1 MFWVLAAIV
10 VAAVVFL
17 VGRRIAAFVPAFAA
31 WVEELGPLGPV
42 VFIAG
47 FIVATIAMVPGLVLT
62 LTGGALFGIVRGTC
76 FVFVGASLGAIAAF
90 LISRY
95 VAHEPLNRR
104 FAHMR
109 KFRALQHATEHEGRK
124 IVFLLRL
131 SPALP
136 FNLLNYA
143 LGLTS
148 VRLTDYVI
156 ACVGM
161 IPVIIMWV
169 YYGRVL
175 GDVARVFSGAHV
187 AHGAGYWA
195 MLAVGLVATVAV
207 TIVITRAAKKALRA
221 SVEEDL

>member
-1 MFWVLAAIV
+1 MLWALAALVI
-10 VAAVVFL
+10 AAAIFFL
-17 VGRRIAAFVPAFAA
+17 GRRIAALVPQFAN
-31 WVEELGPLGPV
+31 WVEQLGPLGPV
-42 VFIAG
+42 VFIGG
-47 FIVATIAMVPGLVLT
+47 FIVATILMVPGLVLT
-62 LTGGALFGIVRGTC
+62 LTGGALFGIVRGTI
-76 FVFVGASLGAIAAF
+76 FVFIGASLGAIAAF

-104 FAHMR
+104 FAHMP

-124 IVFLLRL
+124 IVFLMRL

-148 VRLTDYVI
+148 VRLGDYIV

-161 IPVIIMWV
+161 IPVILMWV

-175 GDVARVFSGAHV
+175 GDVARVFGGAHV
-187 AHGAGYWA
+187 EHGVAYWA
-195 MLAVGLVATVAV
+195 MLGVGLVATVLV
-207 TIVITRAAKKALRA
+207 SIVITRAAKKALRA
-221 SVEEDL
+221 SAEEDL